1 MGTPKDAVI
10 EDDGSGCQQESNSS
24 TKGSNIGEAEIVD
37 NVSKITQ
44 SPSSPTFIKVNE
56 KAEETGSSS
65 TTAGDVLTIFQKEN
79 AHIDSMELMGVSKP
93 IQDGL
98 SSTDVNSLVHF
109 DCDDGKK
116 NPGSLRSSPG
126 ATKSQ
131 EKIDLAVERKSSKTS
146 IDGRKSSRT
155 PTASKSSAKISN
167 LTAGDPVDGSFPSK
181 TTCSNSRPCSSRS
194 TTVTSMRLNHR
205 KSGQRPLSAAKVP
218 EKSKARENNP
228 HSSARSFSDPRV
240 SDVTK
245 SLTPSRKSSHDQ
257 VLVKSAERSLSSS
270 RAQSAA
276 KKERLTPT
284 SLRGEFKD
292 EKGCKIGGSQEMS
305 GRSSSATLSKRS
317 VSRNSSKSTG
327 TTSPTPSVVKK
338 ELDKSKS
345 DDKIHQTP
353 SERKGVVKAQSS
365 CYERTEKAKSND
377 KGRIDGHHSQ
387 NSLSTSSLPI
397 KEDLEKRP
405 KSGRSISM
413 GSNASIAKSEARLS
427 NPRNSSLKSSLN
439 GKVISPSQ
447 KTRVRSARENSGSA
461 RSLREAPGEFEVLS
475 SSKTLQFSSPSYPEV
490 RSRNSQSK
498 TSLNKME
505 VLNNDNELRKETS
518 LNQSSGKLRKCSPT

>member
-1 MGTPKDAVI
+1 MGTPKDAAI

-24 TKGSNIGEAEIVD
+24 TKGSNIGEAEIAD

-44 SPSSPTFIKVNE
+44 SPSSPTVIKENE
-56 KAEETGSSS
+56 KAEETGSTSP
-65 TTAGDVLTIFQKEN
+65 TAGDVLTIFPKKN

-93 IQDGL
+93 IQDGP
-98 SSTDVNSLVHF
+98 SSTDVNTLVHF
-109 DCDDGKK
+109 DCADGKK
-116 NPGSLRSSPG
+116 VPGSLRSFPG

-131 EKIDLAVERKSSKTS
+131 EKINLAVERKSSKTS

-155 PTASKSSAKISN
+155 PTAPRSSAKISN
-167 LTAGDPVDGSFPSK
+167 LTAEDPVDGSFPSQ
-181 TTCSNSRPCSSRS
+181 TTSSNSRPCSSRS
-194 TTVTSMRLNHR
+194 TTYTSMSLNHR
-205 KSGQRPLSAAKVP
+205 KTGQRPSSAAKVP
-218 EKSKARENNP
+218 EKSKASENNP
-228 HSSARSFSDPRV
+228 RSSARSFSDPRV

-245 SLTPSRKSSHDQ
+245 SLTSSRKSSHGQ
-257 VLVKSAERSLSSS
+257 VPVKSAERSLSSS
-270 RAQSAA
+270 RAQSAE
-276 KKERLTPT
+276 KKEQLTPT
-284 SLRGEFKD
+284 NIRGELKYD
-292 EKGCKIGGSQEMS
+292 KVGKMSGSQEMS

-317 VSRNSSKSTG
+317 VSRSSSKSAG
-327 TTSPTPSVVKK
+327 TISPTPSVVKK

-345 DDKIHQTP
+345 YDKIHQTP
-353 SERKGVVKAQSS
+353 SEQKGVVKVQSS
-365 CYERTEKAKSND
+365 CYERAEEAKSND
-377 KGRIDGHHSQ
+377 KGRIDGQRSP

-413 GSNASIAKSEARLS
+413 GRNASIVKSGERLS

-447 KTRVRSARENSGSA
+447 ETRARSAKENSGSA
-461 RSLREAPGEFEVLS
+461 RSLREAPREFEVLG

-490 RSRNSQSK
+490 RSRNSRSK

-505 VLNNDNELRKETS
+505 VLNNDNELKKETS
-518 LNQSSGKLRKCSPT
+518 LNPSSGKLRKCSPT

>member
-1 MGTPKDAVI
+1 MGTTKDDAI

-24 TKGSNIGEAEIVD
+24 IEGSNIGEAEIAAND
-37 NVSKITQ
+37 SKISQ
-44 SPSSPTFIKVNE
+44 SPSSPTVTKVNE
-56 KAEETGSSS
+56 KAEEKGRTS
-65 TTAGDVLTIFQKEN
+65 TTAGGVLTIFPEEN
-79 AHIDSMELMGVSKP
+79 AHIDSMEPMGVSKL
-93 IQDGL
+93 IQDGP
-98 SSTDVNSLVHF
+98 SWTDINTLVHF
-109 DCDDGKK
+109 DCTDGKK

-155 PTASKSSAKISN
+155 PTASRSSAKISN
-167 LTAGDPVDGSFPSK
+167 LSAGDSVDGSFPSQ

-194 TTVTSMRLNHR
+194 TTDTSMRLNHR

-218 EKSKARENNP
+218 EKSKSSQNKP
-228 HSSARSFSDPRV
+228 HSSARSFSDPKV

-245 SLTPSRKSSHDQ
+245 SLTPSRKSSHGQ
-257 VLVKSAERSLSSS
+257 SS
-270 RAQSAA
+270 RVQSAD
-276 KKERLTPT
+276 KKRPLTPT
-284 SLRGEFKD
+284 NIRGELKYD
-292 EKGCKIGGSQEMS
+292 KVGKMSGSQEMS

-317 VSRNSSKSTG
+317 VSRNSSTSAG
-327 TTSPTPSVVKK
+327 TTSPTSTAPSVVKK

-345 DDKIHQTP
+345 EDKIHQTP
-353 SERKGVVKAQSS
+353 SEQKGVVKAQSS
-365 CYERTEKAKSND
+365 CYERAEKAKSND
-377 KGRIDGHHSQ
+377 KGRMDGHHSQ

-413 GSNASIAKSEARLS
+413 GSNASIVKSEEPLS
-427 NPRNSSLKSSLN
+427 NPRNSSLKSSRN
-439 GKVISPSQ
+439 GKVISSSQ
-447 KTRVRSARENSGSA
+447 KTRVRSAKENSGSA
-461 RSLREAPGEFEVLS
+461 RSLREAPGEFEVLG

-490 RSRNSQSK
+490 RSRNSRSK

-505 VLNNDNELRKETS
+505 MLNNDNELKKETS
-518 LNQSSGKLRKCSPT
+518 LNPSSGKLRKCSPT

>member
-1 MGTPKDAVI
+1 M
-10 EDDGSGCQQESNSS
+10 
-24 TKGSNIGEAEIVD
+24 
-37 NVSKITQ
+37 
-44 SPSSPTFIKVNE
+44 NE
-56 KAEETGSSS
+56 KAEEKGRTS
-65 TTAGDVLTIFQKEN
+65 TTAGGVLTIFPEEN
-79 AHIDSMELMGVSKP
+79 AHIDSMEPMGVSKP
-93 IQDGL
+93 IQDGP
-98 SSTDVNSLVHF
+98 SSTDVNTVVHF
-109 DCDDGKK
+109 DCADHVKK

-126 ATKSQ
+126 ATKSE

-155 PTASKSSAKISN
+155 PTASRSSAKISN
-167 LTAGDPVDGSFPSK
+167 LSAGDSVDGSFPSQ

-194 TTVTSMRLNHR
+194 TTDTSMRLNHR

-218 EKSKARENNP
+218 EKSKSSQNKP
-228 HSSARSFSDPRV
+228 HSSARSFSDPKV

-245 SLTPSRKSSHDQ
+245 SLTPSRKSSHGQ
-257 VLVKSAERSLSSS
+257 SS
-270 RAQSAA
+270 RMQSAD
-276 KKERLTPT
+276 KKRQLTPT
-284 SLRGEFKD
+284 NIRGELKY
-292 EKGCKIGGSQEMS
+292 EEVGKMSGSQEMS

-317 VSRNSSKSTG
+317 VSRNSSKSAG
-327 TTSPTPSVVKK
+327 TTSPTSTAPSVVKK

-353 SERKGVVKAQSS
+353 NEQKGVVKAQSS
-365 CYERTEKAKSND
+365 CYERAEKAKSND

-413 GSNASIAKSEARLS
+413 GSNASIAKSEERGLS

-447 KTRVRSARENSGSA
+447 RTRVRSAKENSGSA
-461 RSLREAPGEFEVLS
+461 RSLRDAPGEFEVLV

-490 RSRNSQSK
+490 RSRNSRSK
-498 TSLNKME
+498 TSQNKME
-505 VLNNDNELRKETS
+505 MLNNDNELKKETS
-518 LNQSSGKLRKCSPT
+518 LNPSSGKLRKCSPT

>member
-1 MGTPKDAVI
+1 MGTTKDDAI

-24 TKGSNIGEAEIVD
+24 IEGSNTGEAEIAA
-37 NVSKITQ
+37 NNSKISQ
-44 SPSSPTFIKVNE
+44 SPSSPTVTKVNE
-56 KAEETGSSS
+56 KAEEKGRTS
-65 TTAGDVLTIFQKEN
+65 TTAGGVLTIFPEEN
-79 AHIDSMELMGVSKP
+79 AHIDSMEPMGVSKL
-93 IQDGL
+93 IQDGP
-98 SSTDVNSLVHF
+98 SSTDINTLVHF
-109 DCDDGKK
+109 DCADGKK

-131 EKIDLAVERKSSKTS
+131 EKIDLAVKRKSSKTS

-155 PTASKSSAKISN
+155 PTASRSSAKISN
-167 LTAGDPVDGSFPSK
+167 LSAGDSVDGSFPSQ

-194 TTVTSMRLNHR
+194 TTDTSMRLNHR

-218 EKSKARENNP
+218 EKSKSSQNKP
-228 HSSARSFSDPRV
+228 HSSARSLSDPKV

-245 SLTPSRKSSHDQ
+245 SLTPSRKSSHGQ
-257 VLVKSAERSLSSS
+257 SS
-270 RAQSAA
+270 RVQSAD
-276 KKERLTPT
+276 KKRQLTPT
-284 SLRGEFKD
+284 NIRGELKYD
-292 EKGCKIGGSQEMS
+292 KVGKMSGSQEMS
-305 GRSSSATLSKRS
+305 GR
-317 VSRNSSKSTG
+317 NSSKSAG
-327 TTSPTPSVVKK
+327 TTSPTSTAPSVVKK

-353 SERKGVVKAQSS
+353 SEQKGVVKAQSS
-365 CYERTEKAKSND
+365 CYERAEKAKSND
-377 KGRIDGHHSQ
+377 KGRMDGHHSQ

-413 GSNASIAKSEARLS
+413 GSNASIVKSEEPLS
-427 NPRNSSLKSSLN
+427 NPRNSSLKSSRN

-447 KTRVRSARENSGSA
+447 KTRVRSAKENSGSA
-461 RSLREAPGEFEVLS
+461 RSLREAPGEFEVLC

-490 RSRNSQSK
+490 RSRNSRSK

-505 VLNNDNELRKETS
+505 MLNNDNELKKETS
-518 LNQSSGKLRKCSPT
+518 LNPSSGKLRKCSPT

>member
-10 EDDGSGCQQESNSS
+10 ENDGSGRRQESNSS
-24 TKGSNIGEAEIVD
+24 IQGSNIGEAEIAA
-37 NVSKITQ
+37 NVSKISQ
-44 SPSSPTFIKVNE
+44 SPSSPTVTMVNE
-56 KAEETGSSS
+56 KAEENGSTS
-65 TTAGDVLTIFQKEN
+65 TTAGGVLTIFPEEN
-79 AHIDSMELMGVSKP
+79 AHIDSMEPMGVSKP
-93 IQDGL
+93 IQAGP
-98 SSTDVNSLVHF
+98 SSTDVNTLVHF
-109 DCDDGKK
+109 DCADVKK

-155 PTASKSSAKISN
+155 PTASRSSAKISN
-167 LTAGDPVDGSFPSK
+167 LSAGDSVDGSFPSQ

-194 TTVTSMRLNHR
+194 TTDTSMRLNHR

-218 EKSKARENNP
+218 EKSKSSQNKP
-228 HSSARSFSDPRV
+228 HSSARSFSDPKV

-245 SLTPSRKSSHDQ
+245 SLTPSRKSSHGQ
-257 VLVKSAERSLSSS
+257 SS
-270 RAQSAA
+270 RVQSAD
-276 KKERLTPT
+276 KKRQLTPT
-284 SLRGEFKD
+284 NIRGELKYD
-292 EKGCKIGGSQEMS
+292 KVGKMSGSQEMS

-317 VSRNSSKSTG
+317 VSRNSSKSAG
-327 TTSPTPSVVKK
+327 TTSTAPSVVKK

-353 SERKGVVKAQSS
+353 SEQKGVVKAQSS
-365 CYERTEKAKSND
+365 CYERAEKAKSND
-377 KGRIDGHHSQ
+377 KERIDGHHSQ
-387 NSLSTSSLPI
+387 NSLSTGSLPI

-413 GSNASIAKSEARLS
+413 GSNASIVKSEERLS
-427 NPRNSSLKSSLN
+427 NPRNSFLMSSLN
-439 GKVISPSQ
+439 GKVNYPSQ
-447 KTRVRSARENSGSA
+447 KTRARSARENSGSA
-461 RSLREAPGEFEVLS
+461 RSLREALGEFEVLG

-490 RSRNSQSK
+490 RSRNSRSK

-505 VLNNDNELRKETS
+505 VLNNDNELKKETS
-518 LNQSSGKLRKCSPT
+518 LNPSSGKLRKCSPT

>member
-1 MGTPKDAVI
+1 MGTTKDDAI

-24 TKGSNIGEAEIVD
+24 IEGSNIGEAEIAAND
-37 NVSKITQ
+37 SKISQ
-44 SPSSPTFIKVNE
+44 SPSSPTVTKVNE
-56 KAEETGSSS
+56 KAEEKGRTS
-65 TTAGDVLTIFQKEN
+65 TTAGGVLTIFPEEN
-79 AHIDSMELMGVSKP
+79 AHIDSMEPMGVSKL

-98 SSTDVNSLVHF
+98 SSTDVNTLVHF
-109 DCDDGKK
+109 DCTDGKK

-146 IDGRKSSRT
+146 IDGRKPSRI
-155 PTASKSSAKISN
+155 PTASRSSAKISN
-167 LTAGDPVDGSFPSK
+167 LSAGDSVDGSFPSQ

-194 TTVTSMRLNHR
+194 TTDTSMRLNHR
-205 KSGQRPLSAAKVP
+205 KSRQRPLSAAKVP
-218 EKSKARENNP
+218 EKSKSSQNKP
-228 HSSARSFSDPRV
+228 HSSARSFSDPKV

-245 SLTPSRKSSHDQ
+245 SLTPSRKSSHGQ
-257 VLVKSAERSLSSS
+257 SS
-270 RAQSAA
+270 RVQSAD
-276 KKERLTPT
+276 KKRQLTPT
-284 SLRGEFKD
+284 NIRGELKYD
-292 EKGCKIGGSQEMS
+292 KVGKMSGSQEIS

-317 VSRNSSKSTG
+317 VSRNSSKSAG
-327 TTSPTPSVVKK
+327 TTSQTSTAPSVVKK

-353 SERKGVVKAQSS
+353 NEQKGVVKAQSS
-365 CYERTEKAKSND
+365 CYERAEKAKSND

-413 GSNASIAKSEARLS
+413 GSNASIAKSEERGLS

-439 GKVISPSQ
+439 GKVISPSRQ
-447 KTRVRSARENSGSA
+447 KTRARSTKENSGSV

-490 RSRNSQSK
+490 RPRNSRSK

-505 VLNNDNELRKETS
+505 MLNNDNELKKETS
-518 LNQSSGKLRKCSPT
+518 LNPSSGKLRKCSPT

>member
-1 MGTPKDAVI
+1 MGTPKGDAI
-10 EDDGSGCQQESNSS
+10 EDDGSGCHQESNSS
-24 TKGSNIGEAEIVD
+24 IESSNNGEAEIAA
-37 NVSKITQ
+37 NVSKISQ
-44 SPSSPTFIKVNE
+44 SPSSPTVTKVNE
-56 KAEETGSSS
+56 KAEENGSTS
-65 TTAGDVLTIFQKEN
+65 TTAGGVLTIFPEEN
-79 AHIDSMELMGVSKP
+79 AHIDSMEAMRVSKL
-93 IQDGL
+93 IQDGP
-98 SSTDVNSLVHF
+98 SSTDINTLVHF
-109 DCDDGKK
+109 DCADGKK

-155 PTASKSSAKISN
+155 PTASRSSAKISN
-167 LTAGDPVDGSFPSK
+167 LSAGDSVDGSFPSQ

-194 TTVTSMRLNHR
+194 TTDTSMRLNHR
-205 KSGQRPLSAAKVP
+205 KSRQRPLSAAKVP
-218 EKSKARENNP
+218 EKSKSSQNKP
-228 HSSARSFSDPRV
+228 HSSARSFSDPKV

-245 SLTPSRKSSHDQ
+245 SLTPSRKSSHGQ
-257 VLVKSAERSLSSS
+257 SS
-270 RAQSAA
+270 RVQSAD
-276 KKERLTPT
+276 KKRQLTPT
-284 SLRGEFKD
+284 NIRGEVGKMS
-292 EKGCKIGGSQEMS
+292 GSQQMR

-317 VSRNSSKSTG
+317 VSRNSSKSAG
-327 TTSPTPSVVKK
+327 TTSPTSTAPSVVKE

-353 SERKGVVKAQSS
+353 NEQKGVVKAQSS
-365 CYERTEKAKSND
+365 CYEQAEKAKSND
-377 KGRIDGHHSQ
+377 KGRMDGHHSQ

-413 GSNASIAKSEARLS
+413 GSNASIVKSQEPLS

-439 GKVISPSQ
+439 GKVISLSQ
-447 KTRVRSARENSGSA
+447 KTRARSAKENSGSA
-461 RSLREAPGEFEVLS
+461 RSLREAPGEFEVLG

-490 RSRNSQSK
+490 RSRNSRSK

-505 VLNNDNELRKETS
+505 MLNNDNELKKETS
-518 LNQSSGKLRKCSPT
+518 LNPSSGKLRKCSPT